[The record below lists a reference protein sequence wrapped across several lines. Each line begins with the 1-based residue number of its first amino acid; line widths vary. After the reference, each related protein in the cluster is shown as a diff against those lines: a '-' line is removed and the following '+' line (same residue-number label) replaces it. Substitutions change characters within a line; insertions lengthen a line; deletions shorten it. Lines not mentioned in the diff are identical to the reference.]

1 MINNDALSAVLK
13 GERCVH
19 PQPPRLP
26 PRSANTVHSA
36 CPLEVC
42 QPRGLSKLSFDP
54 GRFCLQMCYCV
65 LQDLQQN
72 GMLVNQNLNSNVGLP
87 VHLREAIC
95 SNSWIIFL
103 WNQDGKYQLG
113 RSATVL
119 QINLEVE
126 KVQIGFTEFAK
137 SLQKTKTAHRR
148 PRRGRPRNYKCYLR
162 PTHLMC
168 FAYFAKWNRWMWMT
182 RIKEYVK
189 ILLDGCDFSKDYI
202 KEIEKTEREGSY

>member
-1 MINNDALSAVLK
+1 MFTPNPHTHPPYPAV
-13 GERCVH
+13 
-19 PQPPRLP
+19 
-26 PRSANTVHSA
+26 TVHSA
-36 CPLEVC
+36 CPLLVNVA
-42 QPRGLSKLSFDP
+42 GSANFS
-54 GRFCLQMCYCV
+54 LQMCSCV

-72 GMLVNQNLNSNVGLP
+72 RMLVNQNLNSNVGLL

-95 SNSWIIFL
+95 INSWISFL

-113 RSATVL
+113 RIATVL
-119 QINLEVE
+119 MFERINLEVE

-189 ILLDGCDFSKDYI
+189 ILLDGCDFSNDYI
-202 KEIEKTEREGSY
+202 EEIEKTETEGSY

>member
-19 PQPPRLP
+19 LQPPRPP
-26 PRSANTVHSA
+26 PRPAATVHSA

-42 QPRGLSKLSFDP
+42 QPRGLRKLSFGP

-72 GMLVNQNLNSNVGLP
+72 RMLVNQNLNSNVGLL

-95 SNSWIIFL
+95 TNSWISFL

-113 RSATVL
+113 RIATVL
-119 QINLEVE
+119 MFERINLEVE

-137 SLQKTKTAHRR
+137 SL
-148 PRRGRPRNYKCYLR
+148 
-162 PTHLMC
+162 
-168 FAYFAKWNRWMWMT
+168 
-182 RIKEYVK
+182 
-189 ILLDGCDFSKDYI
+189 
-202 KEIEKTEREGSY
+202 